1 MFINKITLLLI
12 CPILMS
18 LFKSTAVVS
27 LFTFASRI
35 SGFVRDQVMVIFFG
49 VTVLT
54 DAFLVAF
61 KIPNFMRRLF
71 AEGSF
76 SMAFVPVLN
85 DIKATESKEL
95 LKEFIDSVAGTLISI
110 VLVVWM
116 LLEIFAPQVLW
127 LTAPSWKTSDP
138 EVFKEAVSW
147 LRYTLFYFPFIVMVA
162 FAGGILNS
170 HKKFALPAATPILL
184 NVSLILSVLFLR
196 DNFEIPEKSLAIG
209 VLIAGIV
216 QLVVQVPALLKLGLF
231 PKFKFGFRD
240 EKVKKVM
247 KLMIPTLF
255 GSSVAQIN
263 VLLDTIIATWLV
275 AGSVSYLYLSER
287 LLEFP
292 LGIFAIAI
300 STVILPTL
308 SRQFAKEDKEEF
320 VKTMRWALNL
330 GFLIAIPAAIGLAV
344 LAEQVV
350 VALFEYGKFTP
361 DKTQMVSIGVM
372 AYMLALPA
380 FIINKILLPAY
391 YSRKDTKTP
400 VKIGIIAMFSNM
412 GFNLIFVGILW
423 YLDFYALYVGLA
435 LASALSGWMQTVM
448 LYRGLRKAG
457 VLPKGVI
464 AWKIV
469 IKITSASIIMAM
481 SLYLLVNQFGNWSDL
496 TWHGRLGCLFLCIGS
511 GVLVFYCSLVAMK
524 VKVKQ
529 MLVHR

>member
-1 MFINKITLLLI
+1 
-12 CPILMS
+12 MS
-18 LFKSTAVVS
+18 LFKSTVIVS

-35 SGFVRDQVMVIFFG
+35 SGFVRDQVTVFFFG
-49 VTVLT
+49 TTLLT
-54 DAFLVAF
+54 DAFYVVF
-61 KIPNFMRRLF
+61 RIPNFMRRLF

-85 DIKATESKEL
+85 DIKATQSNEL
-95 LKEFIDSVAGTLISI
+95 LKEFIDRVAGTLISI
-110 VLVVWM
+110 VLIVWM
-116 LLEIFAPQVLW
+116 LMEIFAPQVLW
-127 LTAPSWKTSDP
+127 LTAPSWNTSQP
-138 EVFKEAVSW
+138 KIFQEAVGW

-184 NVSLILSVLFLR
+184 NVSLILSMFFLR

-209 VLIAGIV
+209 VLIAGIL
-216 QLVVQVPALLKLGLF
+216 QLVVQVPALIKLGLF
-231 PKFKFGFRD
+231 PKFKFGFKD
-240 EKVKKVM
+240 KKVKKVM
-247 KLMIPTLF
+247 KLMVPTLF

-275 AGSVSYLYLSER
+275 AGSVTYVYLSER

-308 SRQFAKEDKEEF
+308 SQQFAKEDKNKF

-330 GFLIAIPAAIGLAV
+330 GFLIAIPAATGLTV
-344 LAEQVV
+344 LAHEVV
-350 VALFEYGKFTP
+350 VTLFQHGEFGQKS
-361 DKTQMVSIGVM
+361 TQMVSISVM

-380 FIINKILLPAY
+380 FILNKILLPAY

-423 YLDFYALYVGLA
+423 YFDFFALHVGLA
-435 LASALSGWMQTVM
+435 LASALSGWMQTLM
-448 LYRGLRKAG
+448 LYRGLRKAN
-457 VLPKGVI
+457 VIPKGVI
-464 AWKIV
+464 DWNVV
-469 IKITSASIIMAM
+469 IKIAVASFLMGL
-481 SLYLLVNQFGNWSDL
+481 SLYFVIAQLGNWSDF
-496 TWHGRLGCLFLCIGS
+496 TWYGRLIRLLGCIGF
-511 GVLVFYCSLVAMK
+511 GAFVFFSTLAMMK
-524 VKVKQ
+524 IKIKQ
-529 MLVHR
+529 MLVH

>member
-1 MFINKITLLLI
+1 
-12 CPILMS
+12 MS

-35 SGFVRDQVMVIFFG
+35 SGFIRDQVTVILFG
-49 VTVLT
+49 AAGWT
-54 DAFLVAF
+54 DAFFVVF
-61 KIPNFMRRLF
+61 KIPNFMRKLF

-85 DIKATESKEL
+85 DIKETQSKEL
-95 LKEFIDSVAGTLISI
+95 LKEFIDRVAGTLISI

-116 LLEIFAPQVLW
+116 VLEIFAPQVLW
-127 LTAPSWKTSDP
+127 LTAPSWQTSQP
-138 EVFKEAVSW
+138 EIYHEAVGW
-147 LRYTLFYFPFIVMVA
+147 LRYTLFYFPLIVMVA

-184 NVSLILSVLFLR
+184 NVSLILSVIYLR
-196 DNFEIPEKSLAIG
+196 DNFAVPEKSLAVG
-209 VLIAGIV
+209 VLIAGVVQLIV
-216 QLVVQVPALLKLGLF
+216 QIPALLKLGLF
-231 PKFKFGFRD
+231 PRFRFGFKD

-247 KLMIPTLF
+247 KLMVPTLF

-275 AGSVSYLYLSER
+275 AGSVTYVYLSER

-308 SRQFAKEDKEEF
+308 SRQFAKEDKVEF

-330 GFLIAIPAAIGLAV
+330 GFLIAIPAAVGLTV
-344 LAEQVV
+344 LAQQVV
-350 VALFEYGKFTP
+350 ITLFEHGKFTA
-361 DKTQMVSIGVM
+361 DKTQMVSISVM

-423 YLDFYALYVGLA
+423 YLDFFALHVGLA
-435 LASALSGWMQTVM
+435 LASAVSGWMQTVM
-448 LYRGLRKAG
+448 LYRGLRK
-457 VLPKGVI
+457 VQVIPKGVI
-464 AWKIV
+464 QWDVVAK
-469 IKITSASIIMAM
+469 IMAASLVM
-481 SLYLLVNQFGNWSDL
+481 ALSLYLLVHQFGNWSDL
-496 TWHGRLGCLFLCIGS
+496 LWYGRLGRLTLCIGC
-511 GVLVFYCSLVAMK
+511 GILVLYGSLLLLK

-529 MLVHR
+529 LLVHR